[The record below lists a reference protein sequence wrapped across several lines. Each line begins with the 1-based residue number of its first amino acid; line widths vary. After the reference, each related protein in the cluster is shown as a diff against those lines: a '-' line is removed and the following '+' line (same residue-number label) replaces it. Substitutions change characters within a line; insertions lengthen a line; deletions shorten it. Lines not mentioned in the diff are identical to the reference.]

1 MTVGKEY
8 SNKWYMLHNA
18 SRTHHKFEEI
28 KIVDDKKGVIDTFYF
43 ALICLNTLD
52 YLIEKRII
60 AILES

>member
-1 MTVGKEY
+1 
-8 SNKWYMLHNA
+8 MLHNA